1 MNIGT
6 QNQDLEK
13 IKKQELEKIVAG
25 LYCFYYPIVFCIFI
39 WKVKLTQEKLQ
50 FILLR
55 ISIWIC
61 TFYIAR
67 ISLE

>member
-39 WKVKLTQEKLQ
+39 
-50 FILLR
+50 
-55 ISIWIC
+55 
-61 TFYIAR
+61 
-67 ISLE
+67 